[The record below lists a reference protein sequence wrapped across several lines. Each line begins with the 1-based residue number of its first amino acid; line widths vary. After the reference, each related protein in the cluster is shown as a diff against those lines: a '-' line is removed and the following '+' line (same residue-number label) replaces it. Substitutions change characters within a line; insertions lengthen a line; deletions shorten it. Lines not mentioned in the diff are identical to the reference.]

1 MMYNKKYECIREIS
15 FGHSVAYFILQ
26 YFHSDNIKYLTP
38 AATHQHT
45 ASFFLAWAKIFHH
58 HQHTPHFF

>member
-38 AATHQHT
+38 ATTHQHT
-45 ASFFLAWAKIFHH
+45 ASFF
-58 HQHTPHFF
+58 